1 MHALCTEPLFSV
13 SAGIKVDLPRLLKD
27 ISTSLSKHII
37 NCLSKVEE
45 KKKTTK
51 KPKQSKVMAD

>member
-45 KKKTTK
+45 KKKQQK
-51 KPKQSKVMAD
+51 NPNKAR